1 MKSFKFIALISYFL
15 LVFASRNLGDSD
27 DSTPDQSEID
37 KFIDFCYEFTETM
50 EDCAHGWV
58 ELEHEMI
65 DSIESFSQRILKTET
80 LIGEEADQI
89 LVMAGRIVETES
101 MIIDLMESCGCKDN
115 KVMVENQALTLH
127 NFHHKNIELHDEH
140 SSIHFLQSHNFSN
153 SVKLTSA
160 STEGSV
166 KVDHCAPVD
175 DLIRVMEQG
184 LDSFETFNDDFLEV
198 LSYTDQAVNDMGD
211 RILSTECLIMNMSLL
226 IGDMADQ
233 IVEVESIMFNA
244 TQHCCK
250 DNNSHLNL
258 RSGSKNISYDVHHPS
273 HVEKY
278 QNLNNDD
285 IPKDCANFILTNE
298 DDRNLHKSPLSVSR
312 RVIFDFSSLV
322 QVQSNSMPCDTWWN
336 PFCCASQICADMMID
351 MMNAMNSAA
360 DSMVDSMEAIIDEIG
375 HLADDIV
382 STEEQIIVMGD
393 RILEMSDCIVVF
405 IYDGIEFAEN
415 FCPTLSVKIAS
426 EQLKLTDEVTCTS
439 TSIRSR
445 KSSKVATKRSAS
457 TVFSSLK
464 TQLHNEAFKI
474 SNYTSFNGPA
484 TDFTEMIDAMMT
496 CAKAVEE
503 MIASQIKLLDELMDT
518 VDNFASDVLTYT
530 SMVDDL
536 DDDVD
541 KLDEDM
547 SRLQNSMDELESC

>member
-1 MKSFKFIALISYFL
+1 
-15 LVFASRNLGDSD
+15 
-27 DSTPDQSEID
+27 
-37 KFIDFCYEFTETM
+37 
-50 EDCAHGWV
+50 
-58 ELEHEMI
+58 
-65 DSIESFSQRILKTET
+65 
-80 LIGEEADQI
+80 
-89 LVMAGRIVETES
+89 
-101 MIIDLMESCGCKDN
+101 
-115 KVMVENQALTLH
+115 
-127 NFHHKNIELHDEH
+127 
-140 SSIHFLQSHNFSN
+140 
-153 SVKLTSA
+153 
-160 STEGSV
+160 
-166 KVDHCAPVD
+166 
-175 DLIRVMEQG
+175 
-184 LDSFETFNDDFLEV
+184 
-198 LSYTDQAVNDMGD
+198 
-211 RILSTECLIMNMSLL
+211 
-226 IGDMADQ
+226 
-233 IVEVESIMFNA
+233 
-244 TQHCCK
+244 
-250 DNNSHLNL
+250 
-258 RSGSKNISYDVHHPS
+258 
-273 HVEKY
+273 
-278 QNLNNDD
+278 
-285 IPKDCANFILTNE
+285 
-298 DDRNLHKSPLSVSR
+298 
-312 RVIFDFSSLV
+312 
-322 QVQSNSMPCDTWWN
+322 
-336 PFCCASQICADMMID
+336 MMID